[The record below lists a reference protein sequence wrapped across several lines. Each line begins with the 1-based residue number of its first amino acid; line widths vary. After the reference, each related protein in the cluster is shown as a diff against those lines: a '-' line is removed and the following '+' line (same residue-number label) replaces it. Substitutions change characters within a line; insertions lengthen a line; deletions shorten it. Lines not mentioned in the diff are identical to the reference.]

1 MSLDS
6 VFKKLRELN
15 LQVPIPQRLPT
26 EEEVALA
33 EQKLETHFHPDYR
46 RFLLEA
52 SDVVV
57 PTKEPARVTFPPG
70 RLYLVNIAKDAWTKM
85 KVPKDLL
92 PICEDNADYY
102 CINKDGEIVFWSHD
116 GISNERWKDFAT
128 WIKEVW
134 IEKG

>member
-6 VFKKLRELN
+6 VFKELRDLN
-15 LQVPIPQRLPT
+15 LQVPKTQRLPT
-26 EEEVALA
+26 EDEVAIA
-33 EQKLETHFHPDYR
+33 EKQLEIHFHPDYR

-57 PTKEPARVTFPPG
+57 PTLETARVTLPPS
-70 RLYLVNIAKDAWTKM
+70 RLYLVNIAKDAWAKM
-85 KVPKDLL
+85 RVPRDLL

-102 CINKDGEIVFWSHD
+102 CINIDGEVVFWSHN
-116 GISNERWKDFAT
+116 GISNERWKDLAT

-134 IEKG
+134 IDKG